1 MKNNRKI
8 LSYGTYILLGV
19 ILWILGMA
27 EIVDEFWSG
36 MGSAL
41 VLVGILRLVRM
52 YRFKNDEAYR
62 EKMEIETTDERNKFI
77 RNKAW
82 AWAGYLFILISAC
95 SVIILKVMGQ
105 EVLSMAASGALC
117 LMLVL
122 YYVSYFILR
131 KKY

>member
-1 MKNNRKI
+1 MKSNRKS
-8 LSYGTYILLGV
+8 LSYGIYILVGV
-19 ILWILGMA
+19 ILWILGMI
-27 EIVDEFWSG
+27 EMVDEFWSG

-52 YRFKNDEAYR
+52 YRFKNDDAYR
-62 EKMEIETTDERNKFI
+62 EKMEIETTDERNRFI

-82 AWAGYLFILISAC
+82 AWAGYLFILIAAC
-95 SVIILKVMGQ
+95 SVIILKIMGQ
-105 EVLSMAASGALC
+105 EVLSMAVSGSLC
-117 LMLVL
+117 LMLIL

>member
-8 LSYGTYILLGV
+8 LSYGIYILLGV
-19 ILWILGMA
+19 ILWILGMI
-27 EIVDEFWSG
+27 EMVDEFWSG

-41 VLVGILRLVRM
+41 VLVGILRLVRI

-62 EKMEIETTDERNKFI
+62 EKMEIETTDERNRFI

-82 AWAGYLFILISAC
+82 AWAGYLFILVAAC
-95 SVIILKVMGQ
+95 AVIILKVMGQ

-117 LMLVL
+117 LMLIL

>member
-8 LSYGTYILLGV
+8 LSYGIYILLGV

-105 EVLSMAASGALC
+105 EVLSMAASGAVC

>member
-95 SVIILKVMGQ
+95 SVIILKVMDQ

-117 LMLVL
+117 LMMVL

>member
-122 YYVSYFILR
+122 YYVS
-131 KKY
+131 

>member
-62 EKMEIETTDERNKFI
+62 EKIEIETTDERNKFI

-82 AWAGYLFILISAC
+82 AWAGYLFIFISAC
-95 SVIILKVMGQ
+95 AVIILKVMDQ

-117 LMLVL
+117 LMMVL

>member
-8 LSYGTYILLGV
+8 LSYGIYILLGV

-27 EIVDEFWSG
+27 EMVDEFWSG

-41 VLVGILRLVRM
+41 VLVGILRLVRI

-82 AWAGYLFILISAC
+82 AWAGYLFILIAAC

-117 LMLVL
+117 LMMVL

>member
-41 VLVGILRLVRM
+41 VLVGILRLVRI

-62 EKMEIETTDERNKFI
+62 EKMEIETTDERNRFI

-82 AWAGYLFILISAC
+82 AWAGYLFILIAAC

-117 LMLVL
+117 LMMVL

>member
-62 EKMEIETTDERNKFI
+62 EKMEIETTDERNRFI

-82 AWAGYLFILISAC
+82 AWAGYLFILIAAC

-117 LMLVL
+117 LMMVL

>member
-1 MKNNRKI
+1 MKKDRRMI
-8 LSYGTYILLGV
+8 VSIIWV
-19 ILWILGMA
+19 ILGAALIALAFAGK
-27 EIVDEFWSG
+27 VDVFWNG
-36 MGSAL
+36 MGSGLLVVGAL
-41 VLVGILRLVRM
+41 QLLRQ
-52 YRFKNDEAYR
+52 YRFSKNESYR
-62 EKMEIETTDERNKFI
+62 EKIEIEEKDERNHFI

>member
-1 MKNNRKI
+1 MKNNRKN

-62 EKMEIETTDERNKFI
+62 EKIEIETTDERNKFI